1 MEVSSFFYEI
11 YYLKGKKRCSWRF
24 QEFHMPTECINVPP
38 TKYGMEG
45 MKQAQH
51 LQVKPLFLS
60 INFLSDKN
68 YGPDHSI

>member
-1 MEVSSFFYEI
+1 
-11 YYLKGKKRCSWRF
+11 
-24 QEFHMPTECINVPP
+24 MPTERINVPP

-45 MKQAQH
+45 IKQAQH